1 MILQVPC
8 GDPQRIPLIR
18 PSHGD
23 KLTSYVLQDT
33 MTVTLS
39 LTRGAP
45 AMETEEY
52 RFHEDSVCMRRS
64 VVICCAT

>member
-1 MILQVPC
+1 
-8 GDPQRIPLIR
+8 
-18 PSHGD
+18 
-23 KLTSYVLQDT
+23 